1 MSFRAMAALGGL
13 LLGLACERVVVDP
26 CGEPVARAQA
36 NPTEG
41 LAPIA
46 VEFRGLGYIVGG
58 IGRVDSV
65 QWVFG
70 NGTSTKRL
78 PTAYEMVDT
87 AVYETP
93 AVYRPYRWFAVAVSQ
108 TPHS

>member
-41 LAPIA
+41 LPPLV
-46 VEFRGLGYIVGG
+46 VELRGEGHIEGG
-58 IGRVDSV
+58 IGPLDSL

-70 NGTSTKRL
+70 NGRTSTK
-78 PTAYEMVDT
+78 PIDTTTYETVAVYQPYLLVRGCGLTDT
-87 AVYETP
+87 AFVTIM
-93 AVYRPYRWFAVAVSQ
+93 VR
-108 TPHS
+108 